1 MTKNFTTLICAIGLV
16 GLSQAQS
23 LQTGPSSTISP
34 GMYPTVP
41 NGTMISILSAG
52 ESIGGYVMA
61 GLGDGM
67 GALDNGGS
75 TFTVL
80 INHEIGSTL
89 GGTRAHG
96 AIGAFVSQWVINK
109 SNFQVVSGS
118 DLIQNVK
125 LWTGTTYTT
134 YNSVNPST
142 LTAFARFCSADL
154 PEISAFYNPNSGKGT
169 QDRIFMNGEETGNEG
184 RGFAHLVTGA
194 EAGTSYQLPHLGRYS
209 YENAVASPYPQDK
222 TIVVGLDDSSPG
234 QVYIYVGNKSFSG
247 NPIEKAGLFGGKLY
261 GISVQGMFN
270 EQSTGAVLP
279 PNTKFNLIDM
289 GPVANV
295 TGSVLNTN
303 SNNVGVTNFLR
314 PEDGAW
320 DPNRPSDFYFVTTA
334 SFTTPSRLWR
344 LRFTDIINP
353 ELGGTITAVL
363 DGAECQKM
371 MDNLCFDNHGQIL
384 IQEDPGNQT
393 YTAKVWQYKIST
405 DALTMVNDHDSTRF
419 KVPGP
424 SFLTQ
429 DEESSGII
437 DLQGIKGAGW
447 FLEYDQHHYGLP
459 NPMVEGGQ
467 LLAYFNPATAAA
479 NPEINL
485 QGNNQSI
492 ASGNTLV
499 ASGNNTDFGTV
510 NVGVSTSKQFVIQNT
525 NSGTLIVGGLFMNG
539 NNAGDFL
546 ISGPSTPFTVAPNGS
561 QTITVYFTAPLNG
574 TRTAV
579 LNVMSSDWDEKY
591 YTTAVR
597 GIGAS
602 PEINVQGNNISIA
615 SGNTS
620 VNTNDNTNFGTI
632 QLGTSISK
640 TFVIQ
645 NTGNGTLTINGWMM
659 SGANSNE
666 FVVLNS
672 PNFPLTLAGNATQ
685 NITVEF
691 TPLIAGTRNAMMH
704 IMSDDGDENNYS
716 FAIQG
721 KADIDVSVATYE
733 KDLAFISLFP
743 NPSNNEAIVKLQLET
758 SSKVAVNVYDITGA
772 LIMQVA
778 EKELGKGE
786 HNISLNT
793 TSLSNGEYFVTLAKD
808 GKLQTLKLVVLH

>member
-1 MTKNFTTLICAIGLV
+1 M
-16 GLSQAQS
+16 GLSQAQT
-23 LQTGPSSTISP
+23 LQTGPSTTTTPYMWPSVV
-34 GMYPTVP
+34 G
-41 NGTMISILSAG
+41 GTAVSVLTAG
-52 ESIGGYVMA
+52 DFVGGYPLA

-67 GALDNGGS
+67 GAFDNGGS

-80 INHEIGSTL
+80 INHEMGSTT
-89 GGTRAHG
+89 GTVHAHG
-96 AIGAFVSQWVINK
+96 AAGGFVSQWVINK
-109 SNFQVVSGS
+109 SNFQVLSGG

-134 YNSVNPST
+134 YNAVNPST
-142 LTAFARFCSADL
+142 LTAFARFCAADL
-154 PEISAFYNPNSGKGT
+154 PEVTAFYNPNSGKGT

-184 RGFAHLVTGA
+184 RGMAHIATGV
-194 EAGTSYQLPHLGRYS
+194 EAGTSYQLPHMGRYS
-209 YENAVASPYPQDK
+209 YENAVASPFPQDK

-234 QVYIYVGNKSFSG
+234 QVYVYVGNKGYTGS
-247 NPIEKAGLFGGKLY
+247 PIEKAGLFGGKLY

-270 EQSTGAVLP
+270 EQNTSVVAA
-279 PNTKFNLIDM
+279 NTKFFMIDM
-289 GPVANV
+289 STFATQSGA
-295 TGSVLNTN
+295 TLNTN
-303 SNNVGVTNFLR
+303 SNNNGVTNFLR

-334 SFTTPSRLWR
+334 SFSTNSRLWR
-344 LRFTDIINP
+344 LRFTDITNP

-363 DGAECQKM
+363 EGAEGPKM
-371 MDNLCFDNHGQIL
+371 MDNMVMDNHGHIM
-384 IQEDPGNQT
+384 IQEDPGNQSH
-393 YTAKVWQYKIST
+393 TAKVWQYKIAT
-405 DALTMVNDHDSTRF
+405 DAVSLVMDQDTMRF
-419 KVPGP
+419 KTGNPG
-424 SFLTQ
+424 FLTQ

-447 FLEYDQHHYGLP
+447 FLLYDQCHYGIP
-459 NPMVEGGQ
+459 SPIVEGGQ
-467 LLAYFNPATAAA
+467 ILAYYNPATAAA

-492 ASGNTLV
+492 ASGNTVV
-499 ASGNNTDFGTV
+499 ASSNNTDFGTV
-510 NVGVSTSKQFVIQNT
+510 NVGVSISKQFVIQNT
-525 NSGTLIVGGLFMNG
+525 STGTLIVGGLFMSG

-546 ISGPSTPFTVAPNGS
+546 ISGPSTPFYIAPSAS

-591 YTTAVR
+591 YSTAVR
-597 GIGAS
+597 GVGAS
-602 PEINVQGNNISIA
+602 PEINVQGNNINIS

-632 QLGTSISK
+632 QLGTNISK

-645 NTGNGTLTINGWMM
+645 NTGNGTLTINGLMI

-666 FVVLNS
+666 FMVLN
-672 PNFPLTLAGNATQ
+672 PPAFPLTLAGNATQ
-685 NITVEF
+685 NITVDF
-691 TPLIAGTRNAMMH
+691 TPLIAGTRNAQMH

-716 FAIQG
+716 FALQG
-721 KADIDVSVATYE
+721 KADIDVSIATQE

-743 NPSNNEAIVKLQLET
+743 NPSNNEATVKIQLET

-772 LIMQVA
+772 LIIQVA
-778 EKELGKGE
+778 AKELAKGE
-786 HNISLNT
+786 HSINLST
-793 TSLSNGEYFVTLAKD
+793 TSLANGEYFVTVAKD
-808 GKLQTLKLVVLH
+808 AKVQTIKLVVLH

>member
-1 MTKNFTTLICAIGLV
+1 MKKNFTTLLCALGLV
-16 GLSQAQS
+16 SLGIAQT
-23 LQTGPSSTISP
+23 LQTGPSTTVSP

-41 NGTMISILSAG
+41 NGTMVSILNAG
-52 ESIGGYVMA
+52 ESVGGYIMA

-67 GALDNGGS
+67 GAYDDGGS
-75 TFTVL
+75 TFTVF
-80 INHEIGSTL
+80 INHEIGNTL
-89 GGTRAHG
+89 GSTRAHG
-96 AIGAFVSQWVINK
+96 QPGAFVSRWVINK

-118 DLIQNVK
+118 DLIQEAK
-125 LWTGTTYTT
+125 IWTGSTYTT
-134 YNSVNPST
+134 INVSNTSS
-142 LTAFARFCSADL
+142 LIAFGRFCSADL
-154 PEISAFYNPNSGKGT
+154 PDLTAFFNPNSGKGT
-169 QDRIFMNGEETGNEG
+169 QARIFMNGEETGNEG
-184 RGFAHLVTGA
+184 RGFAHIVGGP
-194 EAGTSYQLPHLGRYS
+194 EAGVSYQLPHMGRYS

-234 QVYIYVGNKSFSG
+234 QVYVYVGNKTFSG
-247 NPIEKAGLFGGKLY
+247 NPIERAGLFGGKLY
-261 GISVQGMFN
+261 GVGVQGMFN
-270 EQSTGAVLP
+270 EQSASTVPA
-279 PNTKFNLIDM
+279 NTKFNMIDM
-289 GPVANV
+289 SSSAVQS
-295 TGSVLNTN
+295 GSVLNTN
-303 SNNVGVTNFLR
+303 SNNNGVTNFLR

-334 SFTTPSRLWR
+334 SFSTNSRLWR
-344 LRFTDIINP
+344 MRFTDITNP
-353 ELGGTITAVL
+353 ELGGTITELVSSIE
-363 DGAECQKM
+363 GPRM
-371 MDNLCFDNHGQIL
+371 MDNLCLDNHGHIL
-384 IQEDPGNQT
+384 IQEDPGNQS

-405 DALTMVNDHDSTRF
+405 DALSLINDHDSIRF

-437 DLQGIKGAGW
+437 DLQGIKGPGW
-447 FLEYDQHHYGLP
+447 FLQYDQHHYGLP

-467 LLAYFNPATAAA
+467 LLAYYNPATAAA

-492 ASGNTLV
+492 VSGNTV
-499 ASGNNTDFGTV
+499 IASSNNTDFGTV
-510 NVGVSTSKQFVIQNT
+510 NVGVSASKQFVIQNT
-525 NSGTLIVGGLFMNG
+525 NSGTLIVGGLFMSG

-561 QTITVYFTAPLNG
+561 QTITVFFTAPFNG
-574 TRTAV
+574 NRNAV

-597 GIGAS
+597 GVGAS
-602 PEINVQGNNISIA
+602 PEINVQGNATNIP
-615 SGNTS
+615 SGNTA
-620 VNTNDNTNFGTI
+620 VNTGDNTNFGTI
-632 QLGTSISK
+632 QLGTSVSK
-640 TFVIQ
+640 TFLIQ
-645 NTGNGTLTINGWMM
+645 NTGNGTLTINGLMM

-666 FVVLNS
+666 FVVLNA
-672 PNFPLTLAGNATQ
+672 PAFPLTLAGNASQ

-691 TPLIAGTRNAMMH
+691 TPLIAGTRNAQMH
-704 IMSDDGDENNYS
+704 IMSDDSDENNYS

-721 KADIDVSVATYE
+721 KADIDVSISTYE
-733 KDLAFISLFP
+733 KDLASISLFP

-772 LIMQVA
+772 LVMQVA

-793 TSLSNGEYFVTLAKD
+793 TSLSNGEYFVTVAKD
-808 GKLQTLKLVVLH
+808 SKVQTIKMVVLH

>member
-1 MTKNFTTLICAIGLV
+1 MTKNFTTLICALGLM
-16 GLSQAQS
+16 GLGQAQT
-23 LQTGPSSTISP
+23 LQTGPSTTVSP
-34 GMYPTVP
+34 GMYPTVAG
-41 NGTMISILSAG
+41 GTMVSILHAG
-52 ESIGGYVMA
+52 ESIGGYTLS

-67 GALDNGGS
+67 GAYEAGGS

-80 INHEIGSTL
+80 INHEMGNTV
-89 GGTRAHG
+89 GATRAHG
-96 AIGAFVSQWVINK
+96 SVGAFVSKWVINK

-118 DLIQNVK
+118 DLIQDVK

-134 YNSVNPST
+134 YNATNPST
-142 LTAFARFCSADL
+142 LAAFARFCSADL
-154 PEISAFYNPNSGKGT
+154 PDLTAFYNPNSGKGT

-184 RGFAHLVTGA
+184 RGFAHVVTGA
-194 EAGTSYQLPHLGRYS
+194 EAGVSYQLPHMGRYS
-209 YENAVASPYPQDK
+209 YENAVASPFPQDK

-234 QVYIYVGNKSFSG
+234 QVYVYVGNKSYTGS
-247 NPIEKAGLFGGKLY
+247 PIEKAGLFGGKLY

-270 EQSTGAVLP
+270 EQTTSVVAA
-279 PNTKFNLIDM
+279 NTKFNMIDM
-289 GPVANV
+289 SSSALQ
-295 TGSVLNTN
+295 TGATLNTN
-303 SNNVGVTNFLR
+303 SNNNGVTNFNR

-334 SFTTPSRLWR
+334 SFSTPSRLWR
-344 LRFTDIINP
+344 LRFTDITNP

-363 DGAECQKM
+363 EGAEGPKM
-371 MDNLCFDNHGQIL
+371 MDNLCLDNHGHVL

-393 YTAKVWQYKIST
+393 HTAKVWQYKIST
-405 DALTMVNDHDSTRF
+405 DVVSLINDHDSTRF
-419 KVPGP
+419 KVAGP

-429 DEESSGII
+429 DEEASGII

-447 FLEYDQHHYGLP
+447 FLQYDQNHYGLP
-459 NPMVEGGQ
+459 SPVVEGGQ

-492 ASGNTLV
+492 ASGNTVV
-499 ASGNNTDFGTV
+499 ASSNNTDFGTV
-510 NVGVSTSKQFVIQNT
+510 NVGVSVSKQFVIQNT
-525 NSGTLIVGGLFMNG
+525 NSGTLIVGGLFMSG

-546 ISGPSTPFTVAPNGS
+546 ISGPTTPFTIAPNGS

-574 TRTAV
+574 TRTAI

-591 YTTAVR
+591 YTTSVR

-602 PEINVQGNNISIA
+602 PEINVQGNATNIP
-615 SGNTS
+615 SGNTN
-620 VNTNDNTNFGTI
+620 VNTGDNTNFGTI

-640 TFVIQ
+640 TFLIQ
-645 NTGNGTLTINGWMM
+645 NTGNGTLTINGLMM

-666 FVVLNS
+666 FVVLN
-672 PNFPLTLAGNATQ
+672 PPAFPLTLAGNASQ

-691 TPLIAGTRNAMMH
+691 TPLIAGTRNAQMH
-704 IMSDDGDENNYS
+704 IMSDDSDENNYS

-721 KADIDVSVATYE
+721 KADIDVSVATYD
-733 KDLAFISLFP
+733 KDLASIALFP

-772 LIMQVA
+772 LVMQVS

-793 TSLSNGEYFVTLAKD
+793 TSLRNGEYFVTLTKD
-808 GKLQTLKLVVLH
+808 SKLQTLKLVVLH